1 MYGILQLLLFEAQI
15 PQIRHVV
22 VGVSQS
28 IAQSRKNPK
37 CSKWPQS
44 SSIAPQRSFMKSL
57 THICTCRPRLSL
69 HFRPSFPLCHIS
81 FYSLLSL
88 SNFFADNVSRTWNH
102 YFHKDTV
109 FENTKKTSSFEFSC
123 RKFICTFA
131 QKLLFWGFSNTV
143 R

>member
-22 VGVSQS
+22 VGHRQERTPSV
-28 IAQSRKNPK
+28 ANGH
-37 CSKWPQS
+37 
-44 SSIAPQRSFMKSL
+44 SSIVTPQQSFMKSL

-109 FENTKKTSSFEFSC
+109 FENTKKDVLIRIFMP
-123 RKFICTFA
+123 KIYLYIC
-131 QKLLFWGFSNTV
+131 LENIVLGFFQTQLDDFF
-143 R
+143 

>member
-22 VGVSQS
+22 VGHRQERTPSV
-28 IAQSRKNPK
+28 ANGH
-37 CSKWPQS
+37 
-44 SSIAPQRSFMKSL
+44 SSIVTPQQSFMKSL

-69 HFRPSFPLCHIS
+69 HFRPSFPLCDIS

-123 RKFICTFA
+123 QKFICSFA
-131 QKLLFWGFSNTV
+131 QKILFWGFSNTV